1 MERYIDE
8 GVTRALEDTAVDG
21 AARLITL
28 AAMTQGGTC
37 GPRSLVPELMNEE
50 MFNQAASLA
59 VDRGYV
65 IPLLGSDRLSVG
77 DPPKGTV
84 AWLAHW
90 MSEGNCCSCLTS
102 MATDH
107 YSALALNLLQIG
119 GSMGEWDIIDMM
131 GAPDEV
137 GENALRAAHDHPSVD
152 VLEFDLE
159 RHVTAEG
166 QQQAWLEFVYFRE
179 GFTGVFA

>member
-8 GVTRALEDTAVDG
+8 GVARVLEDTAVDG

-28 AAMTQGGTC
+28 TAMTQNGTC

-50 MFNQAASLA
+50 MFNQGASRA

-65 IPLLGSDRLSVG
+65 IPLLGSDRLSLG
-77 DPPKGTV
+77 DVPKGTI
-84 AWLAHW
+84 AWLADW
-90 MSEGNCCSCLTS
+90 LSEDNCCSCLAS
-102 MATDH
+102 LATEH
-107 YSALALNLLQIG
+107 YSSLALNLLQLG

-131 GAPDEV
+131 GAPDEI
-137 GENALRAAHDHPSVD
+137 GETALRSAHDHPSVD

-159 RHVTAEG
+159 NHVTAEG
-166 QQQAWLEFVYFRE
+166 QQQAWLEFVYFGD
-179 GFTGVFA
+179 GFTGVHA